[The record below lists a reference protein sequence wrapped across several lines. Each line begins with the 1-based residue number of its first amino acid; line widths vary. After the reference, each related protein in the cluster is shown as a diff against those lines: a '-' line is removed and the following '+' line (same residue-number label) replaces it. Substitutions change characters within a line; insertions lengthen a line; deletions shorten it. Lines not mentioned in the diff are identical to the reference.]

1 MIQRQESISGNAS
14 GREIY
19 PQRLYWQTIIT
30 NAKQILHEMDIM
42 DLAVYCKTKLIPS
55 VHP

>member
-19 PQRLYWQTIIT
+19 PETLYWQTIIT

-42 DLAVYCKTKLIPS
+42 DLADYCKTKLIPS